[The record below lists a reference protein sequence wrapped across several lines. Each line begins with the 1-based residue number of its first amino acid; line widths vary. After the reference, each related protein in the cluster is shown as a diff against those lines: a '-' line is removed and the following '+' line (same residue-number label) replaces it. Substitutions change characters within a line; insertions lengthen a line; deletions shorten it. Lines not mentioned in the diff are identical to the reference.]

1 MIMRVFKKLD
11 IANKILLP
19 KKVVE
24 QMGREYYMEV
34 YEDKIVLIPIEKGE

>member
-1 MIMRVFKKLD
+1 MIMRMFKKLD

-24 QMGREYYMEV
+24 QMGSEYYMEI
-34 YEDKIVLIPIEKGE
+34 YSDKIVLIPIKK